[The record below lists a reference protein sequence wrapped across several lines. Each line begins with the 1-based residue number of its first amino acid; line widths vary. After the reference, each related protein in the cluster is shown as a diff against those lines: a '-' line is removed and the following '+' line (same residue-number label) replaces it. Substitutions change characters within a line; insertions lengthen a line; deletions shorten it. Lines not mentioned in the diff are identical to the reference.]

1 MILAA
6 APQVLDHP
14 CCDFI
19 NQFPWGFFLAVHI
32 VLFAVGAYFALR
44 SFEANRSLFGT
55 GFGLFAAAELV
66 YLTYHINVTQFL
78 FAHTIAEVLDA
89 LAFVAIFAAAAKA
102 GLTSWTVGDPARPEI
117 GRTEVGAS
125 R

>member
-1 MILAA
+1 MILAV

-19 NQFPWGFFLAVHI
+19 NQFPWGFFLAVH
-32 VLFAVGAYFALR
+32 VLLFATGAYLALR
-44 SFEANRSLFGT
+44 SFEASRSLFGA

-89 LAFVAIFAAAAKA
+89 IAFVAIFAAAAKI
-102 GLTSWTVGDPARPEI
+102 GLTSWTGTGQSRAEQ
-117 GRTEVGAS
+117 GRTGMP